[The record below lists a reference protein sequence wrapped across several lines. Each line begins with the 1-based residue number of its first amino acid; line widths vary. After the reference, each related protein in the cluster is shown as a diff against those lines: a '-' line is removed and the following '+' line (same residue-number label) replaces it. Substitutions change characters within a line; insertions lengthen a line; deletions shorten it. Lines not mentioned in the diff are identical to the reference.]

1 MHRPRSV
8 AFTVTG
14 GVAAGTLP
22 VSGFTLVDARGA
34 APDPDLGPIED
45 GATVDVGP
53 ADGQVSIRADL
64 AYSSGIGSVR
74 LELTGPVSVTRV
86 EQAAP
91 FSLFGNDRRGDY
103 YAGRLPDGA
112 YTITATPY
120 SGRDGQGEALPGLT
134 VAFTVT
140 GLTPPAIT
148 GFTLI
153 DASGDAA
160 VSELGPVPDGGTV
173 DVSPRGRP
181 GRHPRRGD
189 RVGGQRSAHPLGS
202 AVAAAAD
209 GRYAL
214 SRCSEWTTGAATGP
228 AG

>member
-1 MHRPRSV
+1 M
-8 AFTVTG
+8 
-14 GVAAGTLP
+14 AAGTLP

-103 YAGRLPDGA
+103 YAGRLR
-112 YTITATPY
+112 TVRTRSRRRRTA
-120 SGRDGQGEALPGLT
+120 A
-134 VAFTVT
+134 VT
-140 GLTPPAIT
+140 GR
-148 GFTLI
+148 
-153 DASGDAA
+153 
-160 VSELGPVPDGGTV
+160 VKRC
-173 DVSPRGRP
+173 RG
-181 GRHPRRGD
+181 
-189 RVGGQRSAHPLGS
+189 
-202 AVAAAAD
+202 
-209 GRYAL
+209 
-214 SRCSEWTTGAATGP
+214 
-228 AG
+228 